1 MKILF
6 ASIPAD
12 GHFVPLTGL
21 AVHLSDGGHDVR
33 WYAGP
38 TYAPKAEHLGLPV
51 FGYHRATEVTGEN
64 FNTLYPER
72 AKLRGPKLIAFD
84 AEHLFVTNVQ
94 HYYDDIVALRE
105 EFPFDVMIVDGAF
118 YAAQLVAAELGVP
131 VYARGLP
138 AVLPDAASPPPFFGL
153 KPARTPLDRLV
164 HAVVRRMVAS
174 ASKPAIDAYNTILT
188 DHGIAPIGP
197 HGFPHEPIIAAAT
210 RIWMDSTPGM
220 EFPGYRPPASARYVG
235 QLEPARHATVEVE
248 LPDAVTDPGRRV
260 VVVSQGTVDNTDPS
274 KLIIPTL
281 QALHDQGHTIV
292 VTTGGS
298 HTDELRARYGSPTV
312 IIEDY
317 IPYATLFPHAD
328 VFVSNGGYGSG
339 IAALS
344 RGIPVVA
351 AGTREGK
358 NDNNV
363 RLATNHLAVDLRSET
378 PRKAKIRAAVRRA
391 LTDPSIRAA
400 VTNIQAELATYDALR
415 IIEADLM
422 ADATARA
429 TTTRKTEGMAP
440 NIGHDSEAEEHGP
453 AEQAKHH
460 QDPRPLTAQ
469 TRARRDV

>member
-1 MKILF
+1 MHAMTEERVMKILF

-38 TYAPKAEHLGLPV
+38 TYAPKAERLGLPV
-51 FGYHRATEVTGEN
+51 FGYHHATEVTGEN
-64 FNTLYPER
+64 FNTLYPQR

-84 AEHLFVTNVQ
+84 GEHMFVTNVQ

-105 EFPFDVMIVDGAF
+105 EFPFDVMVVDGAF
-118 YAAQLVAAELGVP
+118 YAAQLVAADLGVP

-153 KPARTPLDRLV
+153 KPARNPLDRVV

-197 HGFPHEPIIAAAT
+197 HGFPHEPVIATAT

-235 QLEPARHATVEVE
+235 QLEPARHAAAEIE
-248 LPDAVTDPGRRV
+248 LPDAVTDPGRTV
-260 VVVSQGTVDNTDPS
+260 VVVSQGTVDNTDPR

-281 QALHDQGHTIV
+281 EALRDEGHTIV

-298 HTDELRARYGSPTV
+298 HTDELRARYASPTV
-312 IIEDY
+312 VIEDF
-317 IPYATLFPHAD
+317 IPYATLFPQAD

-344 RGIPVVA
+344 HGVPLVT

-363 RLATNHLAVDLRSET
+363 RLAINHLAVDLRSET
-378 PRKAKIRAAVRRA
+378 PRKARIRVAVRRA
-391 LTDPSIRAA
+391 LTDQSIRAA

-415 IIEADLM
+415 SIEADLM
-422 ADATARA
+422 ADATARG
-429 TTTRKTEGMAP
+429 TTAR
-440 NIGHDSEAEEHGP
+440 
-453 AEQAKHH
+453 
-460 QDPRPLTAQ
+460 QD
-469 TRARRDV
+469 